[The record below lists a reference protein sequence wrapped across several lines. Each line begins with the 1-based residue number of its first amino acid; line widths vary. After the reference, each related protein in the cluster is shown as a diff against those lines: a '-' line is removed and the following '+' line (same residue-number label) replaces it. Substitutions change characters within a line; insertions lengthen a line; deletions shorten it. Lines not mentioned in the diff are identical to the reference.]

1 MYKIIFIFLTVIF
14 LSSSNRVF
22 SNVAFYYY
30 GVENGLPETQ
40 INIIAQDSSG
50 FIWLASEN
58 ALFRFDGNRFKNYL
72 KRENDGLLKG
82 KINDLYVDSKGVLRV
97 GTEWGFLEFN
107 SQLDEFTA
115 PDGWE
120 RVHILEMS
128 EDFQH
133 RIWIGTD
140 EGLACYYPG
149 ENKTVW
155 FTGTDTIKTIEN
167 AVLPFSAINHLTCRP
182 DGKIW
187 ISGQNSGLFLFD
199 PAIPGIVKSNTDF
212 SVFFQKSTILK
223 MKMVNNSLV
232 VGTLI
237 SGLYIYDEERGKL
250 VNKNFDTYGN
260 TIHSFNL
267 YEDSVLLVA
276 TNNGLIR
283 YNFNTDKYQI
293 YTNVPLDPLTLTRTA
308 IVYVFADKD
317 NNIWVS
323 NGIKGIN
330 YGLNNVPFN
339 HFGVSVGTDVISIT
353 QKEVTSMLF
362 DKTGNFWIG
371 YEAGFVEMMKNNNSA
386 RKVIPIA
393 KNPNQ
398 LTGSILTLFSDS
410 KNRIWMGGWH
420 TGLQKLNKQGSS
432 FEFVQVVQD
441 SLKEIIEGADIR
453 GITEDANGKIW
464 FSIHG
469 SGVGCYDPV
478 TAMFDLYKHNNANPA
493 ASVSNDYTY
502 GLSADKNNIWVATA
516 YGVTKINATDNTFQ
530 SYFHQDGNPN
540 SLSNNSITSVY
551 CSVDNLVWVGTNTGL
566 NVYLPGGDYFKPVL
580 TDSEIP
586 YLSINSII
594 SVKPG
599 ELWISSNSGIIKLS
613 YSFSNDAVNNISYN
627 IFNRSHGV
635 LSSAFF
641 NQSVVK
647 RNDGWIYFGGN
658 ESIDF
663 FDPENAAK
671 WENPDVKPIITD
683 ILVDGVRAVVNTAK
697 NNEQNPIISLKFDD
711 RVINIHFST
720 LQFNGKQSGNVR
732 YKLENFNTDWVYPQN
747 EQVATFTNLKQG
759 KYSFMLEVKDNSGNW
774 KNLDT
779 PLSLVIKPPFWRTVP
794 FFILVIIVTLSV
806 IYVIHYFQTKRYL
819 DRQKEL
825 ETEIEKR
832 TIELVKKNEELEIA
846 NQSKNKFFSIVSHD
860 LRSPFSGLIGLI
872 ELINDPTN
880 GLNEEKKIELL
891 KLTEISAK
899 NTFDFLET
907 LLTWARSQMNQTA
920 CNPELNN
927 LSMLIARNVELKKQT
942 AANKGIK
949 IVKHLPEKLD
959 AFFDTEMINTV
970 VRNIL
975 SNAIKFTKPGG
986 KVEVS
991 LTGWHGE
998 AEIIIADT
1006 GIGMS
1011 GDELLHMFDLGK
1023 SSRKGT
1029 MGERGTG
1036 LGLIICKEFV
1046 EKNNGRI
1053 WATANEPQGTVFHFT
1068 LPLSKI

>member
-1 MYKIIFIFLTVIF
+1 MDKIIFIFLTFIL

-82 KINDLYVDSKGVLRV
+82 KINDLNVDSKGVLRV
-97 GTEWGFLEFN
+97 GTESGFLEFN
-107 SQLDEFTA
+107 SELDEFTT
-115 PDGWE
+115 PEGWE
-120 RVHILEMS
+120 RVHIFEMN
-128 EDFQH
+128 EDFKH

-155 FTGTDTIKTIEN
+155 FTGTDTIKAGGN

-187 ISGQNSGLFLFD
+187 ISGQNSELLLFD
-199 PAIPGIVKSNTDF
+199 PAIPGIVETKTDF
-212 SVFFQKSTILK
+212 SVFFQKNTILK
-223 MKMVNNSLV
+223 MKVVKNKLI

-237 SGLYIYDEERGKL
+237 SGLYIYDEIVDKL
-250 VNKNFDTYGN
+250 ENKNFDSFGN

-267 YEDSVLLVA
+267 YKDSVLLVA

-283 YNFNTDKYQI
+283 YNFNTDKYRI

-339 HFGVSVGTDVISIT
+339 HFGVSSGTDVAGIT

-371 YEAGFVEMMKNNNSA
+371 YEAGFVEMINNSISV
-386 RKVIPIA
+386 RKKIPVS

-398 LTGSILTLFSDS
+398 LTGSIMTFFADS

-420 TGLQKLNKQGSS
+420 TGLQKLNKSGSS
-432 FEFVQVVQD
+432 FEFVQVLQD
-441 SLKEIIEGADIR
+441 SLKELIEGADVR
-453 GITEDANGKIW
+453 GITEDENGKIW

-469 SGVGCYDPV
+469 SGIGCYDPV
-478 TAMFDLYKHNNANPA
+478 TANLDLFRFNKENPPE
-493 ASVSNDYTY
+493 SVSNDYTF
-502 GLSADKNNIWVATA
+502 GVSSDKKNIWVASA
-516 YGVTKINATDNTFQ
+516 HGVTKINASDKTFK
-530 SYFHQDGNPN
+530 SYFHEDGNPN
-540 SLSNNSITSVY
+540 SLSSNTITTIY
-551 CSVDNLVWVGTNTGL
+551 CSNDKHVWVGTKTGI
-566 NVYLPGGDYFKPVL
+566 NVYLPDGDYFKPVL
-580 TDSEIP
+580 TDSDIP
-586 YLSINSII
+586 FFSVNSII
-594 SVKPG
+594 SVKPD
-599 ELWISSNSGIIKLS
+599 EIWISSNAGIIKLN
-613 YSFSNDAVNNISYN
+613 YSIKPDSVKNISYK

-635 LSSAFF
+635 LSSTFF
-641 NQSVVK
+641 NQSAAK

-671 WENPDVKPIITD
+671 WDNPDVNPIITD
-683 ILVDGVRAVVNTAK
+683 ILVDGVRAVVKTS
-697 NNEQNPIISLKFDD
+697 NNKEHNPIISLKYND
-711 RVINIHFST
+711 RVVNIHFST
-720 LQFNGKQSGNVR
+720 LQFNETQSGNVR
-732 YKLENFNTDWVYPQN
+732 YKLENFNNDWVYPQN

-759 KYSFMLEVKDNSGNW
+759 KYRFMLEVKDNSGNW
-774 KNLDT
+774 KNLDP

-794 FFILVIIVTLSV
+794 FFIFVIIVTLSV
-806 IYVIHYFQTKRYL
+806 IYLIHYFQTKRYI

-846 NQSKNKFFSIVSHD
+846 NQSKDKFFSIVSHD

-872 ELINDPTN
+872 ELVNDPTS

-907 LLTWARSQMNQTA
+907 LLTWARSQMNQTV

-927 LSMLIARNVELKKQT
+927 LSMLLARNVDLKKQT
-942 AANKGIK
+942 AANKSIK

-970 VRNIL
+970 IRNIL

-998 AEIIIADT
+998 AEIVIADT

-1011 GDELLHMFDLGK
+1011 DDDLLHMFDLGK
-1023 SSRKGT
+1023 SGRKGT

-1053 WATANEPQGTVFHFT
+1053 WVTANEPQGTIFHFS